1 MKAKEFITELAK
13 FKSKSELDNVQ
24 RFFRYE
30 GKESKFIGV
39 KMSKLFALAKVYS
52 NAFEGNRKAIDE
64 RIL

>member
-39 KMSKLFALAKVYS
+39 KMSKLFALAKS
-52 NAFEGNRKAIDE
+52 LFKC
-64 RIL
+64 L